1 LAKAPKQNIALI
13 GFMAVGKSAVGRN
26 LAKRLQRRFVDLDR
40 LIEKVEGKKVREI
53 FAEKGEPFFRQLE
66 KRTLAETLQKGGQV
80 LATGGGV
87 IMDDENLALLREKT
101 TLVCLT
107 ASLETLLGR
116 AGSGA
121 NRPLL
126 KGANRRERVEELLK
140 QRGSRYAQAHFTVD
154 TSNLTLEQVV
164 DKIIEQLNR
173 EDTPACKR

>member
-1 LAKAPKQNIALI
+1 
-13 GFMAVGKSAVGRN
+13 MAVGKSAVGRN
-26 LAKRLQRRFVDLDR
+26 LAKRLQRHFVDLDR
-40 LIEKVEGKKVREI
+40 LIEKVEGRKVREI

-101 TLVCLT
+101 TLVGLT
-107 ASLETLLGR
+107 ASLETLLDR
-116 AGSGA
+116 AGSA
-121 NRPLL
+121 AKRPLL

-140 QRGSRYAQAHFTVD
+140 QRESRYAQAHFTVD

-173 EDTPACKR
+173 EDAPACKR

>member
-1 LAKAPKQNIALI
+1 
-13 GFMAVGKSAVGRN
+13 MAVGKSAVGRN
-26 LAKRLQRRFVDLDR
+26 LAKRLQRHFVDLDR
-40 LIEKVEGKKVREI
+40 LIEKVEGRKVREI

-66 KRTLAETLQKGGQV
+66 KRILAETLQKGGQV

-101 TLVCLT
+101 TLVGLT
-107 ASLETLLGR
+107 ASLETLLDR

-121 NRPLL
+121 KRPLL

-154 TSNLTLEQVV
+154 TSDLTLEQVV

-173 EDTPACKR
+173 EDAPACKR

>member
-1 LAKAPKQNIALI
+1 
-13 GFMAVGKSAVGRN
+13 MAVGKSAVGRN

-101 TLVCLT
+101 TLVGLT

-121 NRPLL
+121 KRPLL

-154 TSNLTLEQVV
+154 TSDLTLAQVV
-164 DKIIEQLNR
+164 DKIIEQLNVK
-173 EDTPACKR
+173 TPPHANVNG

>member
-1 LAKAPKQNIALI
+1 
-13 GFMAVGKSAVGRN
+13 MAVGKSAVGRN
-26 LAKRLQRRFVDLDR
+26 LAKRLQRHFVDLDR

-66 KRTLAETLQKGGQV
+66 KRILAETLQKGGQV

-87 IMDDENLALLREKT
+87 ILDDENLALLREKT
-101 TLVCLT
+101 TLVGLT
-107 ASLETLLGR
+107 ASLETLLDR
-116 AGSGA
+116 ASSGA
-121 NRPLL
+121 KRPLL

-154 TSNLTLEQVV
+154 TSDLTLAQVV

-173 EDTPACKR
+173 EDAPACKR

>member
-1 LAKAPKQNIALI
+1 
-13 GFMAVGKSAVGRN
+13 MAVGKSAVGRN

-40 LIEKVEGKKVREI
+40 LIEKVEGRKVREI

-87 IMDDENLALLREKT
+87 IMDDENLALLRDKT
-101 TLVCLT
+101 TLISLT
-107 ASLETLLGR
+107 ASIETLLARG
-116 AGSGA
+116 GSGA
-121 NRPLL
+121 KRPLL

-140 QRGSRYAQAHFTVD
+140 QRESRYAQAHFTVD
-154 TSNLTLEQVV
+154 TSGLTLEQVV

-173 EDTPACKR
+173 EAAPACKR